1 MRHLWVGALVV
12 LLNLGLG
19 GCSSGWIGR
28 RPASPTGFGAQGNRL
43 DPALSGNGRYLASV
57 LENQGRARVVLQEQP
72 GGRVIPLRHL
82 RGREPHSSPSLSWN
96 GRYIAV
102 LVQQGPRRVP
112 LLEDRLTGRLVRLP
126 QPGNAAPVRLSLAPD
141 ASRLALQLVRQGR
154 WQVEVLELGGV
165 IEPDLPGGSQAI
177 GGGAGSENRGGGG

>member
-1 MRHLWVGALVV
+1 MRQLWVGVLVV
-12 LLNLGLG
+12 VLNLGLG
-19 GCSSGWIGR
+19 GCSGGWFGR

-57 LENQGRARVVLQEQP
+57 LEHRGRARVVLQEQP
-72 GGRVIPLRHL
+72 GGRVLPLRHL

-96 GRYIAV
+96 GRYMAV
-102 LVQQGPRRVP
+102 LVQQGPRRVA
-112 LLEDRLTGRLVRLP
+112 LLEDRLTGRLVRLALP
-126 QPGNAAPVRLSLAPD
+126 ANAAPVRLSLAPD

-165 IEPDLPGGSQAI
+165 IEPDLPGGSPAV
-177 GGGAGSENRGGGG
+177 GGGTDSQNPSGGG